1 VNDHPDADTRE
12 LTHCD
17 PDADTALDAD
27 GGSPAEADAAR
38 FLLDL
43 YDRSPDRL
51 YLGAAVG
58 RLLEEYQGR
67 FLTHGRLGFTVA
79 AEVVKLFGMLAG
91 PGVVFDR
98 GDRCWRGR
106 YSWER

>member
-1 VNDHPDADTRE
+1 VDDHQGDDTRE
-12 LTHCD
+12 LTYAGPD
-17 PDADTALDAD
+17 PEAAIDADDRP
-27 GGSPAEADAAR
+27 PAEADAAR

-58 RLLEEYQGR
+58 RLLEEYRGR
-67 FLTHGRLGFTVA
+67 FLTHARDGFTVA
-79 AEVVKLFGMLAG
+79 AEVAKLFGMLAG

-106 YSWER
+106 YAWER